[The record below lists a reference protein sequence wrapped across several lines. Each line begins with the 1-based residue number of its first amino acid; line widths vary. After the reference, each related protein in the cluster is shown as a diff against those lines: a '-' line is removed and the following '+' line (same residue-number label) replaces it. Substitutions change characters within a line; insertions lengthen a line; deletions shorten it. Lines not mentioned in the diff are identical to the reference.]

1 MIPLFSA
8 LIPLVPAIVQGV
20 EKLFGG
26 GKGAEK
32 KATAVDL
39 LQQIVSKLGGGQV
52 PGELAAALPAIVEW
66 VVQQLKAKGEL
77 GPTVPATPPAPV
89 VSGPGLIPQAG
100 QFTFTITGTIKT
112 G

>member
-1 MIPLFSA
+1 MIPLIAA

-20 EKLFGG
+20 ERLFGG
-26 GKGAEK
+26 GKGPEK
-32 KATAVDL
+32 KATAIDL
-39 LQQIVSKLGGGQV
+39 LQQIVSKLGGGQI
-52 PGELAAALPAIVEW
+52 PPELASALPGIIEW

-77 GPTVPATPPAPV
+77 GPPSAPVPAPV